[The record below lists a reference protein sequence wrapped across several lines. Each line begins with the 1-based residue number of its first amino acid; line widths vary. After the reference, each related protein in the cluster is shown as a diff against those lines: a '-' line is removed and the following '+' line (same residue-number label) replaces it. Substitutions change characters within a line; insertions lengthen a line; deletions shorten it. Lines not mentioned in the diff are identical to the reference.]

1 MAGTAMAAEIGRLTE
16 KLRVLE
22 AKVVESEAQTDC
34 ADVVVQELMF
44 EMKQT
49 ESWLQD
55 VSNRQQC
62 IENSLEEFEKV
73 QDWVADQIE
82 ELQKEARAVRQRLK
96 YLLKKESLFEAQ
108 ISQLQEEVKALR
120 EAFSTAA
127 PSQPVAKKMPVPKRQ
142 PVMVEQSHGPPPKK
156 SKAASKAANVTK
168 LIIVKTK
175 AASPAASRAE
185 PSS

>member
-1 MAGTAMAAEIGRLTE
+1 MAG
-16 KLRVLE
+16 
-22 AKVVESEAQTDC
+22 S
-34 ADVVVQELMF
+34 VQ
-44 EMKQT
+44 
-49 ESWLQD
+49 S
-55 VSNRQQC
+55 
-62 IENSLEEFEKV
+62 SLSF
-73 QDWVADQIE
+73 A
-82 ELQKEARAVRQRLK
+82 LPLHLK

-120 EAFSTAA
+120 EAFSIAA
-127 PSQPVAKKMPVPKRQ
+127 PSQPVAKKMPVPRRQ

-175 AASPAASRAE
+175 AATPAARRAE